1 MVCRGV
7 GAAARASLAEAA
19 CARDLCRGTI
29 RAVTIADIGSIERRL
44 RERRAGLHARLADLK
59 RAPERGSG
67 ISFGKRVGDG
77 TTEAV
82 SRLNAVGV
90 ADSLN
95 ASLERIE
102 RALTKIAEG
111 TYGMCDACGGEIPVP
126 RLEAQ
131 PESAVCLTCARLVRR
146 PS

>member
-1 MVCRGV
+1 MAS
-7 GAAARASLAEAA
+7 AASPK
-19 CARDLCRGTI
+19 
-29 RAVTIADIGSIERRL
+29 RRL
-44 RERRAGLHARLADLK
+44 RERRSELETQLAGLT

-82 SRLNAVGV
+82 SRLNDVGV

-95 ASLERIE
+95 ASVERVD
-102 RALTKIAEG
+102 RALEKLAEG
-111 TYGMCDACGGEIPVP
+111 TYGSCDVCGGEIPAK

-131 PESAVCLTCARLVRR
+131 PESVVCVSCARLA
-146 PS
+146 P

>member
-1 MVCRGV
+1 M
-7 GAAARASLAEAA
+7 ADTASV
-19 CARDLCRGTI
+19 D
-29 RAVTIADIGSIERRL
+29 RRL
-44 RERRAGLHARLADLK
+44 REHRAEIEARLAGLM

-82 SRLNAVGV
+82 SRLNDVGM

-95 ASLERIE
+95 ASLERID
-102 RALTKIAEG
+102 RALEKVAEG
-111 TYGMCDACGGEIPVP
+111 TYGTCDGCGEQIPAA

-131 PESAVCLTCARLVRR
+131 PESAVCVECAGSSRR
-146 PS
+146 S

>member
-1 MVCRGV
+1 M
-7 GAAARASLAEAA
+7 ADTAS
-19 CARDLCRGTI
+19 
-29 RAVTIADIGSIERRL
+29 VERVL
-44 RERRAGLHARLADLK
+44 RERRVELEEQLAGLVK
-59 RAPERGSG
+59 APERGSG

-82 SRLNAVGV
+82 SRLNDVGV

-95 ASLERIE
+95 ASMERVD

-111 TYGMCDACGGEIPVP
+111 SYGTCDVCGEEIPAA

-131 PESAVCLTCARLVRR
+131 PESAVCVTCA
-146 PS
+146 

>member
-1 MVCRGV
+1 MAS
-7 GAAARASLAEAA
+7 AASP
-19 CARDLCRGTI
+19 
-29 RAVTIADIGSIERRL
+29 ERRL
-44 RERRAGLHARLADLK
+44 RERRSELETQLAGLT

-82 SRLNAVGV
+82 SRLNDVGV

-95 ASLERIE
+95 VSLERVE
-102 RALTKIAEG
+102 RALAKLAEG
-111 TYGMCDACGGEIPVP
+111 TYGTCDVCGGEIPAP

-131 PESAVCLTCARLVRR
+131 PESAVCVTCARPARSA
-146 PS
+146 P